1 VNNLQLIDGTNL
13 IYGRLSS
20 YVAKQLLNGEEIVIV
35 NANKVAITGSK
46 DNIFKKFEALRDI
59 GSVRKGPY
67 YPRTSNQIL
76 RRTIGDML
84 PKTKTR
90 GAEALK
96 RCKVYSGFPEDLK
109 KLEPKSL
116 EEVKNNKSTGYLTLG
131 EISKHLGGKY

>member
-1 VNNLQLIDGTNL
+1 MQLIDGTNL

-35 NANKVAITGSK
+35 NANKVAITGSRE
-46 DNIFKKFEALRDI
+46 NIFKKFEVLRDI

-84 PKTKTR
+84 PKTKTH
-90 GAEALK
+90 GKEALQ
-96 RCKVYSGFPEDLK
+96 RCKVYSGFPEELR
-109 KLEPKSL
+109 KLEARSL
-116 EEVKNNKSTGYLTLG
+116 EEVKNNKSTRYLTLG